1 MISQR
6 NDSKIKTELRKAGM
20 AANVKNH
27 IGIRKDNGRKS
38 LTAREN
44 QRVNSTSE

>member
-1 MISQR
+1 MITQR
-6 NDSKIKTELRKAGM
+6 SDSKIKTDVRKEGM